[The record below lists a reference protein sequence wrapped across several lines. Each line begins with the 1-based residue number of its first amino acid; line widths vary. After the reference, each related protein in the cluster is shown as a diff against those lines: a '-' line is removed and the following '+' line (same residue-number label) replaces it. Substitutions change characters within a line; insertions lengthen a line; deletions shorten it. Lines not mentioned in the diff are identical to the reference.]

1 MMNSPVVITFY
12 YNDNLDL
19 SNHATMAKMIE
30 DALKG
35 VIIEDDSRKYVKGIE
50 HYFHGEDFIRVVVRE
65 VDTIG

>member
-1 MMNSPVVITFY
+1 MLRSPVVITFY

-19 SNHATMAKMIE
+19 SNLACIAKMIE

-35 VIIEDDSRKYVKGIE
+35 LIIEDDSGKHVKGIE